1 MEEAVVKFYDIFV
14 KSKTLELKNQ
24 KLEETFLQLD
34 SVFSHD
40 APDSVG
46 DQRVLDELRN
56 LHQKTLAQLFSL

>member
-14 KSKTLELKNQ
+14 KSKTLEMKNM

-40 APDSVG
+40 APDSAG
-46 DQRVLDELRN
+46 D
-56 LHQKTLAQLFSL
+56 